1 MDAQMIF
8 YDYDEGQTY
17 EISGEYVIDT
27 GEGFHFTIV
36 IPGGGGSDLST
47 SFQCSTDTT
56 LFYL

>member
-27 GEGFHFTIV
+27 GEGFHFPLLTS
-36 IPGGGGSDLST
+36 GSDLTT
-47 SFQCSTDTT
+47 SFQCSTGTT

>member
-8 YDYDEGQTY
+8 YDY
-17 EISGEYVIDT
+17 
-27 GEGFHFTIV
+27 GEGFHFNLGDS
-36 IPGGGGSDLST
+36 GGGIST

>member
-47 SFQCSTDTT
+47 SFQCSTDTI